1 MTAVVA
7 ERIGK
12 TYRRYEP
19 DRPRTLQEAVM
30 SGFRNMAGGE
40 RFWSLRDVSFAV
52 ERGQAL
58 GVIGRNGAGKS
69 TLLRILASVSRPDEG
84 TLAVRG
90 RVGGLLELTAGFHP
104 DLTGRENAFIGGV
117 IRGLTRAQVTDK
129 FESIVDFAELRQA
142 IDAPIRTYSSGMQMR
157 LAFAVAIHSE
167 PEILLVDEV
176 LAVGDAAFQQKC
188 LDRISA
194 LRAAGCTI
202 VMVSHDAAQVQDMCD
217 AALWL
222 REGTVA
228 GFGDAKA
235 VVAEYLK
242 SLSHATWSRTSV
254 HQETVVTSQGVVLK
268 SGTNRFGSLEVAI
281 IDVRLSTSDGS
292 TSEMTH
298 GDVLS
303 VEMDYVITTPVE
315 SPIFCITVVDIDG
328 KEVLATSTEQYGMTL
343 PGGSSNGQLS
353 ARLPSLRLDPGT
365 YFIDVGV
372 YEKHWEYAYDFH
384 TRAYPLIVRH
394 GSDVSGNSDVR
405 TTKTVWVHND
415 RATSDVGIRTAATSG
430 PHPRSAR

>member
-30 SGFRNMAGGE
+30 SGFRKMASGE
-40 RFWSLRDVSFAV
+40 RFWSLRNVSFAV

-84 TLAVRG
+84 TIAVRG

-117 IRGLTRAQVTDK
+117 IRGLTRAQVNDK
-129 FESIVDFAELRQA
+129 FESIVEFAELHHA
-142 IDAPIRTYSSGMQMR
+142 IDRPIRTYSSGMQMR
-157 LAFAVAIHSE
+157 LAFAVAIHCE

-188 LDRISA
+188 LDRIAA

-228 GFGDAKA
+228 GFGDAKT
-235 VVAEYLK
+235 VVAEYVN
-242 SLSHATWSRTSV
+242 SLAHATSSRTPV
-254 HQETVVTSQGVVLK
+254 QQESVVTSQGVVLK
-268 SGTNRFGSLEVAI
+268 PGINRFGSLEVAI

-292 TSEMTH
+292 ASEMTD
-298 GDVLS
+298 GGVLS
-303 VEMDYVITTPVE
+303 VEMDYVITIPVD
-315 SPIFCITVVDIDG
+315 SPIFCITVVDVDG
-328 KEVLATSTEQYGMTL
+328 KGVLTTSTDQYGITL
-343 PGGSSNGQLS
+343 PGGSSSGHLS
-353 ARLPSLRLDPGT
+353 ARLRSLHLDPGT
-365 YFIDVGV
+365 YFIDVGA
-372 YEKHWEYAYDFH
+372 YEKHWTYAYDH
-384 TRAYPLIVRH
+384 HARAYPLIVRH
-394 GSDVSGNSDVR
+394 GSDVSGGSDAGPI
-405 TTKTVWVHND
+405 KAVWVHNV
-415 RATSDVGIRTAATSG
+415 RETSQVGI
-430 PHPRSAR
+430 